1 MSKKPTLY
9 IGTKQFS
16 SWSMRPW
23 LCLKEAKID
32 FEEILI
38 ALRQD
43 NTKAKIKVIS
53 PSGKVPCLV
62 YNGLAIWDSLAIA
75 EFVNEL
81 KPEAELLPKSLEK
94 RAIARAIISEMHS
107 GFMDLRKEMPMDT
120 KLKTT
125 QIPSPEV
132 QANID
137 RILQIWATTKEK
149 YGDGGDFLFGKFSIA
164 DAFFAPVVS
173 RFVSY
178 GVNVGKMQNYVDAV
192 TNLPSYKEWF
202 RDSINAE

>member
-1 MSKKPTLY
+1 MSKPTLY

-23 LCLKEAKID
+23 LCLKHAGID
-32 FEEILI
+32 FEEII
-38 ALRQD
+38 IPLRQD
-43 NTKAKIKVIS
+43 STKAQINAIS
-53 PSGKVPCLV
+53 PSGKVPCLN
-62 YNGLAIWDSLAIA
+62 YNGLEIWDSLAIA
-75 EFVNEL
+75 EFINEL
-81 KPEAELLPKSLEK
+81 KPEAELLPKNQEK
-94 RAIARAIISEMHS
+94 RAIARAIASEMHS

-120 KLKTT
+120 KLKTV

-137 RILQIWATTKEK
+137 RILQIWQQTKEK
-149 YGDGGDFLFGKFSIA
+149 YADNGEFLLGKFSIA

-178 GVNVGKMQNYVDAV
+178 GVDVGEMQKYVEII
-192 TNLPSYKEWF
+192 TNLPIYQEWF
-202 RDSINAE
+202 KA

>member
-1 MSKKPTLY
+1 MSKPILY
-9 IGTKQFS
+9 IGTKQIS

-23 LCLKEAKID
+23 LCLKHAQID

-38 ALRQD
+38 PLRQE
-43 NTKAKIKVIS
+43 NTKSQINAIS
-53 PSGKVPCLV
+53 PSGKVPCLN

-81 KPEAELLPKSLEK
+81 KPEAELLPKNQEK
-94 RAIARAIISEMHS
+94 RAIARSIASEMHS
-107 GFMDLRKEMPMDT
+107 GFLDLRKEMSMDT
-120 KLKTT
+120 KLKTI

-132 QANID
+132 QATIN
-137 RILQIWATTKEK
+137 RILEIWHQTQKKSADNGE
-149 YGDGGDFLFGKFSIA
+149 FLLGKFSIA

-178 GVNVGKMQNYVDAV
+178 GVDAGEMHKYIDAI
-192 TNLPSYKEWF
+192 TNLPIYQEWL
-202 RDSINAE
+202 RD

>member
-1 MSKKPTLY
+1 MSKPILY

-23 LCLKEAKID
+23 LCLKHSGID
-32 FEEILI
+32 FEEII
-38 ALRQD
+38 IPLRQD
-43 NTKAKIKVIS
+43 DTKSKINAIS
-53 PSGKVPCLV
+53 PSGKVPCLN
-62 YNGLAIWDSLAIA
+62 YNGLEIWDSLAIA
-75 EFVNEL
+75 EFINEL
-81 KPEAELLPKSLEK
+81 KPEAELLPKNQEK
-94 RAIARAIISEMHS
+94 RAIARAIASEMHS

-132 QANID
+132 QANIN
-137 RILQIWATTKEK
+137 RILQIWQQTKEK
-149 YGDGGDFLFGKFSIA
+149 YADNGEFLLGKFSIA

-178 GVNVGKMQNYVDAV
+178 GVNVGDMQKYVDAV
-192 TNLPSYKEWF
+192 TNFSIYQEWL
-202 RDSINAE
+202 RDSINA